1 MHVEAA
7 AWLTV
12 TFRPATTR
20 VALRLAPPLA
30 GTVTVAVPEPVAA
43 PLTDA
48 QVDPDADVHEH
59 PVVVV
64 TDTVALPEPCWKLKA
79 VGVTV

>member
-1 MHVEAA
+1 VQVEPA

-12 TFRPATTR
+12 TFRPATTM
-20 VALRLAPPLA
+20 VALLLAPA
-30 GTVTVAVPEPVAA
+30 FAVTATVAEPEPVFA
-43 PLTDA
+43 PLTEA
-48 QVDPDADVHEH
+48 QLDPDEDVHEH